1 MSLTEGPKTSLEVR
15 LRDFCFSFLCFRVLC
30 RKISSPSLV
39 SFDFLFVKF
48 FMKFWV

>member
-1 MSLTEGPKTSLEVR
+1 MISLEDQKFPWEVR